1 VIHGPTQE
9 YIYRGMAVTTRWIKT
24 ALNLKKDDKL
34 PDVGR
39 KKATFTFKPFSGV
52 TVTSWTTNEETAMQ
66 FANDADEDDYQIV
79 MIAKVAD
86 NEGKLIACD
95 DGLYKINGLNIKENE
110 TFAFENINVSM
121 ILWKRSDSDEDFQPL
136 SDF

>member
-1 VIHGPTQE
+1 
-9 YIYRGMAVTTRWIKT
+9 
-24 ALNLKKDDKL
+24 
-34 PDVGR
+34 
-39 KKATFTFKPFSGV
+39 
-52 TVTSWTTNEETAMQ
+52 MQ

-95 DGLYKINGLNIKENE
+95 DGLYKIDGLDIKENE

-136 SDF
+136 WYFDRTIFSSSPIINIFTVDVAHRRHTNNSVQC